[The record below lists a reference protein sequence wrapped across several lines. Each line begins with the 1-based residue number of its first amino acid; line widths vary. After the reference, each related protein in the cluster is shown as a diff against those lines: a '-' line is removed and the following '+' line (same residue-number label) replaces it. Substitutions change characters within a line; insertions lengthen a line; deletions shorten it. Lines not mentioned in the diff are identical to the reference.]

1 MNLIFIDTHRAW
13 AGANSFFAWTLPE
26 DDQITLINTL
36 RDTKVRV
43 IRIFLGTI
51 DSNQAGSRAQAVND
65 IERYRVGSPYTDSDI
80 VARVDQFI
88 KNVATYGNG
97 TIKLI
102 IALHDRYGLGC
113 YAYKADGYVKKYEI
127 PTASDCSP
135 PNDASKFYFNEG
147 AQNDFVARL
156 NFLLNHVNPYFG
168 QRWGSLNRAIFAFE
182 IENES
187 QGYVP
192 TYNAQ
197 WMCDINKRIRSLV
210 DNGVLLS
217 TGGGVDYGL
226 SLRLEYFQCSA
237 LDLIS
242 LHDYNMNGDYA
253 RSKFQEAIQLAQQN
267 GKRVYVEEFGGR
279 GDDQGAQ
286 ALNVIGATAHEQGLP
301 WIVWE
306 VVPNAKTGDFE
317 FFTNDQATWAA
328 YQHQAYWAQMSP
340 SPFQWPEIW
349 N

>member
-1 MNLIFIDTHRAW
+1 MNLILIGTHRAW
-13 AGANSFFAWTLPE
+13 AGANSFFAWTLPQ

-36 RDTKVRV
+36 RETNVRV
-43 IRIFLGTI
+43 IRIFLTTI
-51 DSNQAGSRAQAVND
+51 DNNQSGSRALAAND
-65 IERYRVGSPYTDSDI
+65 IERYRVGSPYTDGDML
-80 VARVDQFI
+80 ARIDQFI
-88 KNVATYGNG
+88 KNVATYGGGNM
-97 TIKLI
+97 KLI
-102 IALHDRYGLGC
+102 VALHDRYALGC
-113 YAYKADGYVKKYEI
+113 YAYKADGYVKKYGI
-127 PTASDCSP
+127 PTSSDCSP
-135 PNDASKFYFNEG
+135 ANDASKFYSNEQ

-156 NFLLNHVNPYFG
+156 TFLLNHINPYFE
-168 QRWGSLNRAIFAFE
+168 QRWGSLNRTIFAFE

-187 QGYVP
+187 QGHIS

-226 SLRLEYFQCSA
+226 SLRLENFQCSA
-237 LDLIS
+237 LDLIP
-242 LHDYNMNGDYA
+242 LHDYTMDGDYA
-253 RSKFQEAIQLAQQN
+253 RSKFQEAIQLAQQY

-279 GDDQGAQ
+279 GDIQGAQ

-301 WIVWE
+301 WLVWE
-306 VVPNAKTGDFE
+306 VVPNAKTGDFD
-317 FFTNDQATWAA
+317 FFTNDPITWAA

-349 N
+349 G